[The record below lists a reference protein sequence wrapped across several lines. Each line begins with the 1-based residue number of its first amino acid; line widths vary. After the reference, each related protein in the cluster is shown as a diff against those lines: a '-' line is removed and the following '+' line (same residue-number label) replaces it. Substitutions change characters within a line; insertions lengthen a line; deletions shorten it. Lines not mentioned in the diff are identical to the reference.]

1 MIQTFD
7 VRIIVQDFLPLNLSS
22 TNVEDILLPFINFP
36 CFEDLKLFKK

>member
-22 TNVEDILLPFINFP
+22 TNVEDILPFYKFS
-36 CFEDLKLFKK
+36 LLRRFKII

>member
-22 TNVEDILLPFINFP
+22 TKSRIFFPFINFP